1 MAAQWDLRLSTQGA
15 VLNWIHLLE
24 EEEEEEEEEKEE
36 EEKDNDDGECGKDDD
51 DHCDDDCDDE
61 NDDDEKLHLNLTESK
76 IFLLLAI
83 ISDVN
88 KLPPDQTDK
97 DHDDDT
103 DGTKKDI
110 DDDPPMAI
118 AIVAEENSN
127 GFFKFSSPGGA
138 RLVKS
143 FVALKRRNKLSIQS
157 YSSSSSS
164 SLPSSQ

>member
-1 MAAQWDLRLSTQGA
+1 MDYQNGEIVITRWKAGEKAARKWRQAKDGDDALQPGA
-15 VLNWIHLLE
+15 LYENY
-24 EEEEEEEEEKEE
+24 
-36 EEKDNDDGECGKDDD
+36 GEI
-51 DHCDDDCDDE
+51 DE
-61 NDDDEKLHLNLTESK
+61 NDDDEKLHLDLTESK